1 MNSIKNAIVTVTL
14 LAVGYGAYVV
24 LNNPPE
30 GDFDQIASR
39 QDADTTA
46 QPIDEL
52 PTVIIEAMADSAT
65 PDPASP
71 AVDSTDNPLPASEAP
86 ATLPQLAPAAD
97 PMLATNNSSGVV
109 DNWAQ
114 AVAPHTLEVP
124 PLGISPPTRLSVDN
138 TSRFSDDVTNTR
150 QLNEAST
157 QATWPPTE
165 TEPPMDVS
173 LGPLPSDDSP
183 AVGSGPFEQAWQT
196 TEQHVNENNLG
207 QALATLSAWHNNQ
220 TLNQQQRARCLRL
233 LDQLAGTVIY
243 SRQHLIEPE
252 YEVKAGET
260 LIEIAIRYAVP
271 RELLAKINGIVPPFA
286 LATGEM
292 LKIVRGPFRAEVS
305 MSSGQLT
312 LFLGSYYAGRIPV
325 RIGRDLPAQAKLYE
339 IAEKRHGRS
348 YFDRQMGREVM
359 TGEASNRYGN
369 HWVGLRGDQT
379 TAGHSVGIHGRPSDA
394 TEGEIGSISLNPL
407 DAEDVFSI
415 LSIGSR
421 VHVRR

>member
-1 MNSIKNAIVTVTL
+1 MISIKNAIVTVTV
-14 LAVGYGAYVV
+14 LAVGYGASVV

-30 GDFDQIASR
+30 RDFNQIAS
-39 QDADTTA
+39 QQGADTTA
-46 QPIDEL
+46 QPTND
-52 PTVIIEAMADSAT
+52 
-65 PDPASP
+65 
-71 AVDSTDNPLPASEAP
+71 
-86 ATLPQLAPAAD
+86 
-97 PMLATNNSSGVV
+97 ATN
-109 DNWAQ
+109 A
-114 AVAPHTLEVP
+114 
-124 PLGISPPTRLSVDN
+124 
-138 TSRFSDDVTNTR
+138 R
-150 QLNEAST
+150 QRNAAST
-157 QATWPPTE
+157 QSTSPPLE
-165 TEPPMDVS
+165 TEPPIDVS
-173 LGPLPSDDSP
+173 LGPIPSHDSP
-183 AVGSGPFEQAWQT
+183 AIGKGPFEQAWQT
-196 TEQHVNENNLG
+196 TEHYVRENNLG
-207 QALATLSAWHNNQ
+207 QALATLSAWHNDQ
-220 TLNQQQRARCLRL
+220 TLNQQQRARCLRR

-243 SRQHLIEPE
+243 SRQYLIEPE
-252 YEVKAGET
+252 YEVQAGET
-260 LIEIAIRYAVP
+260 LNEIAIRYAVP
-271 RELLAKINGIVPPFA
+271 QELLAKINGIVPPFA

-325 RIGRDLPAQAKLYE
+325 RIGRDLPAQAAFYE
-339 IAEKRHGRS
+339 VAEKSHGRS

>member
-30 GDFDQIASR
+30 RDFDQIASR
-39 QDADTTA
+39 QGADATA
-46 QPIDEL
+46 QSTDEL

-97 PMLATNNSSGVV
+97 PMLATDNSNGVV

-114 AVAPHTLEVP
+114 AVAPRTLEVP
-124 PLGISPPTRLSVDN
+124 PLGISPP
-138 TSRFSDDVTNTR
+138 
-150 QLNEAST
+150 AG
-157 QATWPPTE
+157 
-165 TEPPMDVS
+165 TEPTTDVS

-196 TEQHVNENNLG
+196 TEQHVNGNNLG
-207 QALATLSAWHNNQ
+207 QALATLSAWHNDQ

-243 SRQHLIEPE
+243 SREHLIEPE
-252 YEVKAGET
+252 YEVQAGET
-260 LIEIAIRYAVP
+260 LDEIAIRYTVP
-271 RELLAKINGIVPPFA
+271 QELLAKINGIVPPFA
-286 LATGEM
+286 LATGEK
-292 LKIVRGPFRAEVS
+292 LKIVRGPFRAEVG

-312 LFLGSYYAGRIPV
+312 LFLGTYYAGRFPV
-325 RIGRDLPAQAKLYE
+325 RIGRDLPVQEAFYE
-339 IAEKRHGRS
+339 VAENSRGRN
-348 YFDRQMGREVM
+348 YFDRRMGREV
-359 TGEASNRYGN
+359 TAGETSNRYGN
-369 HWVGLRGDQT
+369 HWVGLRGDQIT
-379 TAGHSVGIHGRPSDA
+379 VGHSVGVHGRPSDA
-394 TEGEIGSISLNPL
+394 TEGEIGCMSLNSW
-407 DAEDVFSI
+407 DAENVFSI